1 MYDIEILNNPVFF
14 ESNRVWRCYTG
25 GKLLDEFLGN
35 DTALDGNF
43 PEEWLAS
50 VTLADNDDYQQSPNE
65 GLSRIRGTELI
76 FADLLR
82 EFPVDALGSA
92 DIDGIGVLCKFL
104 DSAIRLPV
112 QCHPDREFARIHCDS
127 EYGKTESWL
136 ILGTR
141 EINGESP
148 YILLGF
154 KPDVSEAKFREAVN
168 AQDIPTLTACFHKFS
183 VKPGDVYFIPGRIPH
198 AIGPGI
204 LLLEVQEP
212 TDLVIQP
219 ERQIGNVTLS
229 EKQMRGELDRNTAFS
244 CFDYK
249 GATTEKLLKK
259 LKLSAQVK
267 QQYPAALLERIIGPE
282 HTNCFQVDK
291 LTVTGEF
298 ELTYDSPWHLGVV
311 TSGSGTISASD
322 RFPIKRGDNFFIS
335 RQIKKLKYNCGSS
348 QKSVLRHNNYRLPIQ
363 L

>member
-1 MYDIEILNNPVFF
+1 MCNIKLLDNPVFF
-14 ESNRVWRCYTG
+14 DSNRVWRCYIG

-35 DTALDGNF
+35 NTCHDGNF

-50 VTLADNDDYQQSPNE
+50 VTRAENDDHQQSPNE
-65 GLSRIRGTELI
+65 GLSRIRGSKLN
-76 FADLLR
+76 FADLLLR
-82 EFPVDALGSA
+82 FPADALGNTES
-92 DIDGIGVLCKFL
+92 DGLGVLCKFL

-112 QCHPDREFARIHCDS
+112 QCHPDREFASKYCNS

-141 EINGESP
+141 QINGESP

-154 KPDVSEAKFREAVN
+154 KPGVSEAQFRKAVN
-168 AQDIPTLTACFHKFS
+168 NQDIPAMVECFHKFP
-183 VKPGDVYFIPGRIPH
+183 VTTGEVYFIPGRIPH

-219 ERQIGNVTLS
+219 EKQIGNVILS
-229 EKQMRGELDRNTAFS
+229 EKQMWGELDHDTAFS

-249 GATTEKLLKK
+249 GIPAEKLLNNLK
-259 LKLSAQVK
+259 LKAQVK
-267 QQYPAALLERIIGPE
+267 KQYPNALLENIIGAE
-282 HTNCFQVDK
+282 HTDCFQVDK

-298 ELTYDSPWHLGVV
+298 EFSCDSPWHLGIV
-311 TSGSGTISASD
+311 TSGSGTVSAED
-322 RFPIKRGDNFFIS
+322 KFTIKRGDNFFIS
-335 RQIKKLKYNCGSS
+335 NRIKKIKYISS
-348 QKSVLRHNNYRLPIQ
+348 AGTEPLQIYIISKE
-363 L
+363 